1 MNLILVD
8 DEPAILDLLA
18 AACEA
23 DGHVVKTFSSSSDA
37 LNYLRTHHTDL
48 LITDIVMPP
57 PDGFRLVSAARKAHR
72 KLVAIL
78 VTGHVSRY
86 SIEDVLACGGSD
98 LLFKPLHLDEL
109 RLGVPSRRRA
119 SEGGQGRG
127 RIDDNPRGGR
137 LRRPECRRCPVR
149 VAHRPDQQDQLAL
162 TVERPRVRPTVAIR
176 I

>member
-57 PDGFRLVSAARKAHR
+57 PDGFRLVSAARKAQPQ
-72 KLVAIL
+72 LVAIL

-109 RLGVPSRRRA
+109 RLGVRLVDARRKAAKAGAASTTTREAGVSDDQNADGAPFEWRIGPTSRTN
-119 SEGGQGRG
+119 S
-127 RIDDNPRGGR
+127 
-137 LRRPECRRCPVR
+137 
-149 VAHRPDQQDQLAL
+149 H
-162 TVERPRVRPTVAIR
+162 
-176 I
+176 